1 MKTLERRAA
10 MVLRLKSE
18 RARSSR
24 DEQNLGR
31 ILRRFSKAVS
41 GTFLPPFQQFTI
53 KAQEVLKKAHD
64 LALERSHH
72 QIDVLHLTTA
82 LALQEEGTV
91 DAILEKLEVDVS
103 ALADLLLETLDSLPR
118 GAMIATPLGQV
129 YLTQDLAKVIEQAHR
144 EAAQLKDEYIST
156 EHLFLSLVE
165 VPSKAKEILEKEGL
179 NKEVILRALAELRG
193 GQRITDPEPE
203 TKYNVIEKYARNL
216 TRLARQEKLDPVIGR
231 DNEIRR
237 VMEVLSRRTKNNP
250 VLIGEAGVG
259 KTAIA
264 EGLAQR
270 IVSGDVP
277 ETLKEKELISVDLAA
292 IVAGTKYRGEF
303 EDRVKAILREIERA
317 AGKYIIFID
326 ELHTLVGAGAAEGA
340 IDASNM
346 LKPALARGELHAI
359 GATTLREYQ
368 RYIERDPALAR
379 RFQQVYVDEPS
390 VEDTIAILR
399 GLKQKYE
406 AHHGIKITDAA
417 LVAAANLSSR
427 YITERFL
434 PDKAVDL
441 MDEAASSLR
450 LEMDS
455 LPKELDETRRK
466 IMKLEIERA
475 ALTGEGRASPTESG
489 REAFKKES
497 GDRKARERLKKL
509 DKEIAELQQGTKE
522 LEESWKQEKETIV
535 EIRGLKKELDTARQ
549 EADIAERAGE
559 FGKVAELRYGK
570 IPQITEKLEGAEK
583 LLTKLQ
589 NSRHIARGEVSEEDI
604 GAVVARWTGIPVT
617 KILETEAAR
626 LVKIEDEL
634 RRRVIGQDEA
644 IQKIANAVRR
654 SRAGIGEENR
664 PIGSFIF
671 LGPTGVGKTELAK
684 TLAEFLF
691 SDEKSL
697 IRVDMSEY
705 MERHTVSKFIGS
717 PPGYV
722 GYEEGGQLT
731 ELIKHRPYSVILFDE
746 IEKAH
751 PEVFNILLQILDNGR
766 LTDAKGRTVNF
777 KNTILIMTS
786 NIGGEYVQE
795 LGRIGFMSGDEDTR
809 EQKEGDM
816 KEKIRKALERH
827 FRPEFL
833 NRLDEIII
841 FSSLKPQVIQK
852 IVEIQ
857 LERVRRRME
866 GREIAIS
873 FTPELKKFIAEKGYD
888 PSYGARPLKRA
899 IQSLI
904 LDPLAQEI
912 IGGKIEA
919 GDAVLIEVKEGVVS
933 FSKGVKKTNGRQRAV
948 AIAAKS

>member
-1 MKTLERRAA
+1 M
-10 MVLRLKSE
+10 
-18 RARSSR
+18 
-24 DEQNLGR
+24 
-31 ILRRFSKAVS
+31 
-41 GTFLPPFQQFTI
+41 PPFQQFTI

-64 LALERSHH
+64 LALERSHQ
-72 QIDVLHLTTA
+72 QIDVLHLLSA
-82 LALQEEGTV
+82 LVLQEEGTV

-103 ALADLLLETLDSLPR
+103 SFMDRLLETLDAMPR
-118 GAMIATPLGQV
+118 GAVVSSPIGQV
-129 YLTQDLAKVIEQAHR
+129 YLTQDLAKAIEQAHR

-156 EHLFLSLVE
+156 EHLFLALCE
-165 VPSKAKEILEKEGL
+165 VPSKAKELLVREGL
-179 NKEVILRALAELRG
+179 GKEIILRALAELRG

-203 TKYNVIEKYARNL
+203 TKYNVLEKYARNL

-264 EGLAQR
+264 EGLAER

-277 ETLKEKELISVDLAA
+277 ETLKEKELISIDLAA

-303 EDRVKAILREIERA
+303 EDRLKAILREIERA

-359 GATTLREYQ
+359 GATTLKEYQ

-379 RFQQVYVDEPS
+379 RFQTVYVDEPS
-390 VEDTIAILR
+390 VEDTVSILR
-399 GLKQKYE
+399 GLKPKYE

-417 LVAAANLSSR
+417 LMAAASLSSR
-427 YITERFL
+427 YISDRFL

-441 MDEAASSLR
+441 IDEAASSLR

-455 LPKELDETRRK
+455 LPKELDEVRRK
-466 IMKLEIERA
+466 IMKLEIEK
-475 ALTGEGRASPTESG
+475 
-489 REAFKKES
+489 EA
-497 GDRKARERLKKL
+497 
-509 DKEIAELQQGTKE
+509 
-522 LEESWKQEKETIV
+522 
-535 EIRGLKKELDTARQ
+535 LKKELDRKSKERTKKVEKEIIQLHSSIAEFEKAWQEEKELIIKIRALKKEIDTYRQ

-559 FGKVAELRYGK
+559 FGKVAESRYGK
-570 IPQITEKLEGAEK
+570 IPQAESALHEAEERLK
-583 LLTKLQ
+583 KLQ
-589 NSRHIARGEVSEEDI
+589 NSRDVVRGEVTEEDI
-604 GAVVARWTGIPVT
+604 AGVIARWTSIPVT
-617 KILETEAAR
+617 KILESEGAR
-626 LVKIEDEL
+626 LMKMEEEL
-634 RRRVIGQDEA
+634 AGRVLGQDEP
-644 IQKIANAVRR
+644 IKKIANAVRR

-664 PIGSFIF
+664 PIGSFMF

-691 SDEKSL
+691 SDEKAL
-697 IRVDMSEY
+697 IRVDMSEF
-705 MERHTVSKFIGS
+705 MERHAVSKFIGS

-731 ELIKHRPYSVILFDE
+731 ELVKHRPYSVILFDE

-766 LTDAKGRTVNF
+766 LTDAKGRVVNF
-777 KNTILIMTS
+777 KNTIIIMTS
-786 NIGGEYVQE
+786 NIGGEYVSE
-795 LGRIGFMSGDEDTR
+795 IGRIGFQGVDEDTR
-809 EQKEGDM
+809 DRKEHDM
-816 KEKIRKALERH
+816 KDKIRKSLERH

-841 FSSLKPQVIQK
+841 FSSLSREIIGK
-852 IVEIQ
+852 IVDMQ
-857 LERVRRRME
+857 LEKVQKRME
-866 GREIAIS
+866 TTRDIAIS
-873 FTPELKKFIAEKGYD
+873 FSSDLKQFIVEKGYD
-888 PSYGARPLKRA
+888 SQYGARPLKRS

-904 LDPLAQEI
+904 LDPMAQELI
-912 IGGKIEA
+912 SGKIGS
-919 GDAVLIEVKEGVVS
+919 GDAIMVDARGGVVV
-933 FSKGVKKTNGRQRAV
+933 FEKNVKKIARNGRATT
-948 AIAAKS
+948 AATV

>member
-1 MKTLERRAA
+1 M
-10 MVLRLKSE
+10 SE
-18 RARSSR
+18 KYTC
-24 DEQNLGR
+24 ET
-31 ILRRFSKAVS
+31 I
-41 GTFLPPFQQFTI
+41 LPPFQQFTI

-72 QIDVLHLTTA
+72 QIDVLHL
-82 LALQEEGTV
+82 LASLVLQEEGTV
-91 DAILEKLEVDVS
+91 DAILEKLEVDIS
-103 ALADLLLETLDSLPR
+103 ALADRLLESLASMPR

-144 EAAQLKDEYIST
+144 EAAQLKDEFIST
-156 EHLFLSLVE
+156 EHLFLSLLE
-165 VPSKAKEILEKEGL
+165 VPSRAREILEKESL
-179 NKEVILRALAELRG
+179 SKEIVLRALAELRG

-216 TRLARQEKLDPVIGR
+216 TRLARQEKLDPVVGR
-231 DNEIRR
+231 ENEIRR

-270 IVSGDVP
+270 IVSGDIP
-277 ETLKEKELISVDLAA
+277 ETLKDKELISVDLAA

-303 EDRVKAILREIERA
+303 EDRLKAILREVERA
-317 AGKYIIFID
+317 GGKYIIFID

-379 RFQQVYVDEPS
+379 RFQPVYVDEPS

-399 GLKQKYE
+399 GLKHKYE
-406 AHHGIKITDAA
+406 AHHGIKIIDSA

-427 YITERFL
+427 YITDRFL

-475 ALTGEGRASPTESG
+475 ALQKETERKSKE
-489 REAFKKES
+489 RFKKVE
-497 GDRKARERLKKL
+497 
-509 DKEIAELQQGTKE
+509 KEIAELQRSTLE
-522 LEESWKQEKETIV
+522 LEKGWKQEKETVV
-535 EIRGLKKELDTARQ
+535 EIRALKKELDTAKQ
-549 EADIAERAGE
+549 EGVLAERAGE

-570 IPQITEKLEGAEK
+570 IPQFEKKLHDAEHSLK
-583 LLTKLQ
+583 KLQ
-589 NSRHIARGEVSEEDI
+589 NSRHILRGDVTEEDI

-617 KILETEAAR
+617 KILETEASR
-626 LVKIEDEL
+626 LMRVEDEL
-634 RRRVIGQDEA
+634 QKRVIGQSEA
-644 IQKIANAVRR
+644 IHKIANAIRR
-654 SRAGIGEENR
+654 SRTGIAEENR

-731 ELIKHRPYSVILFDE
+731 ELVKHRPYSVILFDE

-751 PEVFNILLQILDNGR
+751 PEVFNVLLQILDNGR

-777 KNTILIMTS
+777 KNTIIIMTS
-786 NIGGEYVQE
+786 NIGGEYAQE
-795 LGRIGFMSGDEDTR
+795 LGRIGFMSGDEDTKDR
-809 EQKEGDM
+809 REGDM
-816 KEKIRKALERH
+816 KEKIKKALERH

-857 LERVRRRME
+857 LELVKKRME
-866 GREIAIS
+866 GREISIA
-873 FTPELKKFIAEKGYD
+873 FAPELKKFIAEKGYD
-888 PSYGARPLKRA
+888 PTYGARPLKRA
-899 IQSLI
+899 IQTYI
-904 LDPLAQEI
+904 LDSLAQEI
-912 IGGKIEA
+912 ISGMVKE
-919 GDAVLIEVKEGVVS
+919 GDAVLAEIKDGKVV
-933 FSKGVKKTNGRQRAV
+933 FGKGLKKVNGRRFVAV
-948 AIAAKS
+948 AAKS

>member
-1 MKTLERRAA
+1 M
-10 MVLRLKSE
+10 
-18 RARSSR
+18 
-24 DEQNLGR
+24 
-31 ILRRFSKAVS
+31 
-41 GTFLPPFQQFTI
+41 PPFHQFTI

-64 LALERSHH
+64 VALERSHQ
-72 QIDVLHLTTA
+72 QIDVMHLLAA
-82 LALQEEGTV
+82 LLLQEEGTV
-91 DAILEKLEVDVS
+91 DAVLEKLEIDVS
-103 ALADLLLETLDSLPR
+103 AFVDRVLEALDAFPR
-118 GAMIATPLGQV
+118 GAMISTPLGQV
-129 YLTQDLAKVIEQAHR
+129 YLTQDLAKVIEQTHR
-144 EAAQLKDEYIST
+144 EAAQLKDEFIST
-156 EHLFLSLVE
+156 EHLFLALVE
-165 VPSKAKEILEKEGL
+165 IPSKAKELLEREGL
-179 NKEVILRALAELRG
+179 NKEIILRSLAELRG
-193 GQRITDPEPE
+193 GQRITDQDPES
-203 TKYNVIEKYARNL
+203 KYNVLEKYARNL

-231 DNEIRR
+231 DGEIRR
-237 VMEVLSRRTKNNP
+237 VMQVLSRRTKNNP

-259 KTAIA
+259 KTAIV

-270 IVSGDVP
+270 IVTGDVP
-277 ETLKEKELISVDLAA
+277 ETLKEKEVISIDLAA

-303 EDRVKAILREIERA
+303 EDRLKAIMREVERA
-317 AGKYIIFID
+317 HGKYIIFID
-326 ELHTLVGAGAAEGA
+326 ELHTIVGAGAAEGA

-359 GATTLREYQ
+359 GATTLKEYQ
-368 RYIERDPALAR
+368 RHIERDPALAR
-379 RFQQVYVDEPS
+379 RFQPVYVEEPS

-399 GLKQKYE
+399 GVKPKYE

-417 LVAAANLSSR
+417 LVASAQLSSR

-455 LPKELDETRRK
+455 VPKNLDETRRK
-466 IMKLEIERA
+466 IMKLEIEKE
-475 ALTGEGRASPTESG
+475 ALKRETDKKTKDRLKHVEKEIVDLRQST
-489 REAFKKES
+489 EAFE
-497 GDRKARERLKKL
+497 KAW
-509 DKEIAELQQGTKE
+509 
-522 LEESWKQEKETIV
+522 SQEKEFIV
-535 EIRGLKKELDTARQ
+535 EIRALKKELDVARQ

-570 IPQITEKLEGAEK
+570 IPQAEK
-583 LLTKLQ
+583 KLHASEESLKDLQ
-589 NSRHIARGEVSEEDI
+589 ESRDIVRGEVTEEDI
-604 GAVVARWTGIPVT
+604 AEVVARWTSIPVT
-617 KILETEAAR
+617 KILENEASR
-626 LVKIEDEL
+626 LIKMEDEL
-634 RRRVIGQDEA
+634 RKRVIGQEEA
-644 IQKIANAVRR
+644 IEKISRAVRR

-664 PIGSFIF
+664 PIGSFMF

-684 TLAEFLF
+684 ALAEFLF

-697 IRVDMSEY
+697 IRVDMSEF
-705 MERHTVSKFIGS
+705 MERHAASKFIGS

-731 ELIKHRPYSVILFDE
+731 ELIKHRPYAVILFDE

-777 KNTILIMTS
+777 KNTIIIMTS

-795 LGRIGFMSGDEDTR
+795 MGRLGFMSEDEDTR
-809 EQKEGDM
+809 ERKETNV
-816 KEKIRKALERH
+816 KEKITKSLERH

-841 FSSLKPQVIQK
+841 FSSLLPSVIEK

-857 LERVRRRME
+857 LEKVAKRMQA
-866 GREIAIS
+866 REMHIAFS
-873 FTPELKKFIAEKGYD
+873 GEVKKFIAEKGYD
-888 PSYGARPLKRA
+888 PQYGARPLKRA

-912 IGGKIEA
+912 LNRTIQPGDHVTVHVRDEKITFAKRLIKTKRQLAHATLA
-919 GDAVLIEVKEGVVS
+919 G
-933 FSKGVKKTNGRQRAV
+933 
-948 AIAAKS
+948 

>member
-1 MKTLERRAA
+1 M
-10 MVLRLKSE
+10 
-18 RARSSR
+18 
-24 DEQNLGR
+24 
-31 ILRRFSKAVS
+31 
-41 GTFLPPFQQFTI
+41 PPFQQFTI

-72 QIDVLHLTTA
+72 QIDVLHLLTA
-82 LALQEEGTV
+82 LVLQEDGTV
-91 DAILEKLEVDVS
+91 EAILEKLEIDVS
-103 ALADLLLETLDSLPR
+103 SVADRLLESLDSMPR
-118 GAMIATPLGQV
+118 GAMISTPLGQV

-144 EAAQLKDEYIST
+144 EAAQLKDEFIST
-156 EHLFLSLVE
+156 EHLFLALNE
-165 VPSKAKEILEKEGL
+165 IPSRAKEILDREGL
-179 NKEVILRALAELRG
+179 QKEIILRALAELRG

-203 TKYNVIEKYARNL
+203 TKYNVLEKYARNL
-216 TRLARQEKLDPVIGR
+216 TRLARQDKLDPVIGR
-231 DNEIRR
+231 DAEVRR

-259 KTAIA
+259 KTAIV

-270 IVSGDVP
+270 VVSGEVP
-277 ETLKEKELISVDLAA
+277 ETLKDKELISIDLAA

-303 EDRVKAILREIERA
+303 EDRVRAILREIERA
-317 AGKYIIFID
+317 QGKYVIFID

-346 LKPALARGELHAI
+346 LKPPLARGELHAI

-379 RFQQVYVDEPS
+379 RFQPVYVDEPS

-399 GLKQKYE
+399 GLKSKYE
-406 AHHGIKITDAA
+406 SHHGLKITDAA
-417 LVAAANLSSR
+417 LITAAQLSSR

-466 IMKLEIERA
+466 IMKLEIEKA
-475 ALTGEGRASPTESG
+475 AILGESHAEGEKTA
-489 REAFKKES
+489 KKDLDKKS
-497 GDRKARERLKKL
+497 KERLKKAE
-509 DKEIAELQQGTKE
+509 KEISELQTGVKD
-522 LEESWKQEKETIV
+522 LEDGWKQEKDTIA
-535 EIRGLKKELDTARQ
+535 EIRTLKKELETGRQ
-549 EADIAERAGE
+549 EADVAERGGE

-570 IPQITEKLEGAEK
+570 IPQFEKTLQEAEVRLK
-583 LLTKLQ
+583 KLQ
-589 NSRHIARGEVSEEDI
+589 NSRHILRDEVTEEDI
-604 GAVVARWTGIPVT
+604 GAVVARWTGIPVN
-617 KILETEAAR
+617 KILESEASR
-626 LVKIEDEL
+626 LMKVEDEL
-634 RRRVIGQDEA
+634 KKRVIGQDEA

-654 SRAGIGEENR
+654 SRAGIAEENR

-684 TLAEFLF
+684 ALAEFLF

-731 ELIKHRPYSVILFDE
+731 ELVKHRPYSVILFDE

-751 PEVFNILLQILDNGR
+751 PEVFNVLLQILDNGR

-809 EQKEGDM
+809 ERKEGDM
-816 KEKIRKALERH
+816 KEKIRKSLERH

-841 FSSLKPQVIQK
+841 FSSLTPQVIQK

-857 LERVRRRME
+857 LERVKKRME
-866 GREIAIS
+866 GREISIS
-873 FTPELKKFIAEKGYD
+873 FTLELKKFIAEKGYD

-899 IQSLI
+899 IQSQI

-912 IGGKIEA
+912 IA
-919 GDAVLIEVKEGVVS
+919 GHIKPEEIIMVDAKEGKVIVG
-933 FSKGVKKTNGRQRAV
+933 KGVRRANGRRSV
-948 AIAAKS
+948 AMAAKS

>member
-1 MKTLERRAA
+1 M
-10 MVLRLKSE
+10 
-18 RARSSR
+18 
-24 DEQNLGR
+24 
-31 ILRRFSKAVS
+31 
-41 GTFLPPFQQFTI
+41 PPFHQFTI

-64 LALERSHH
+64 LALERSHQ
-72 QIDVLHLTTA
+72 QIDVMHLLAA
-82 LALQEEGTV
+82 LLLQEEGTV
-91 DAILEKLEVDVS
+91 DAVLEKLEIDIS
-103 ALADLLLETLDSLPR
+103 AFIDRTLEALDAFPR
-118 GAMIATPLGQV
+118 GAMISTPLGQV
-129 YLTQDLAKVIEQAHR
+129 YLTQDLAKVIEQTHR
-144 EAAQLKDEYIST
+144 EAAQLKDEFIST
-156 EHLFLSLVE
+156 EHLFLALVE
-165 VPSKAKEILEKEGL
+165 IPSKAKELLEREGL
-179 NKEVILRALAELRG
+179 NKEIILRSLAELRG
-193 GQRITDPEPE
+193 GQRITDQDPES
-203 TKYNVIEKYARNL
+203 KYNVLEKYARNL

-231 DNEIRR
+231 DGEIRR
-237 VMEVLSRRTKNNP
+237 VMQVLSRRTKNNP

-259 KTAIA
+259 KTAIV

-277 ETLKEKELISVDLAA
+277 EMLKTKELISVDLAA

-303 EDRVKAILREIERA
+303 EDRLKAILREVERA
-317 AGKYIIFID
+317 EGKYIIFID

-346 LKPALARGELHAI
+346 LKPALARGDLHAV

-368 RYIERDPALAR
+368 RHIERDPALAR
-379 RFQQVYVDEPS
+379 RFQPVYVEEPS

-399 GLKQKYE
+399 GLKPKYE

-417 LVAAANLSSR
+417 LIAAAQLSSR

-455 LPKELDETRRK
+455 VPKDLDNTRRK

-475 ALTGEGRASPTESG
+475 ALQSEPGLDG
-489 REAFKKES
+489 REALKKES
-497 GDRKARERLKKL
+497 DKKSKDHLKKL
-509 DKEIAELQQGTKE
+509 DKEIIGLQESTKAFE
-522 LEESWKQEKETIV
+522 DAWKQEKEVIA
-535 EIRGLKKELDTARQ
+535 EIRALKKELDMSKQ
-549 EADIAERAGE
+549 EGDIAERAGE

-570 IPQITEKLEGAEK
+570 IPQAEK
-583 LLTKLQ
+583 KLHESEVLLKQLQ
-589 NSRHIARGEVSEEDI
+589 NSRDILRGEVTEEDI
-604 GAVVARWTGIPVT
+604 ADVVARWTNIPMA
-617 KILETEAAR
+617 KILENEASR
-626 LVKIEDEL
+626 LIKMEDEL
-634 RRRVIGQDEA
+634 KKRVIGQEEA
-644 IQKIANAVRR
+644 IEKISRAVRR
-654 SRAGIGEENR
+654 SRAGINEENR

-684 TLAEFLF
+684 ALAEFLF

-697 IRVDMSEY
+697 IRVDMSEF

-731 ELIKHRPYSVILFDE
+731 EIIKHRPYAVILFDE

-777 KNTILIMTS
+777 KNAIIIMTS

-795 LGRIGFMSGDEDTR
+795 MGRLGFMSEDEDTR
-809 EQKEGDM
+809 EQKETDV
-816 KEKIRKALERH
+816 KEKIRKSLERH

-841 FSSLKPQVIQK
+841 FSSLKPAIIQK

-857 LERVRRRME
+857 LARVVTRMSV
-866 GREIAIS
+866 RDIRVS
-873 FTPELKKFIAEKGYD
+873 FSDEVAKFIADIGYD
-888 PSYGARPLKRA
+888 AQYGARPLKRA
-899 IQSLI
+899 IQKYI

-912 IGGKIEA
+912 ISRAIGA
-919 GDAVLIEVKEGVVS
+919 GDNVFVSVQENKIAFTKQVVKEKKQKQRSMVL
-933 FSKGVKKTNGRQRAV
+933 SK
-948 AIAAKS
+948 

>member
-1 MKTLERRAA
+1 M
-10 MVLRLKSE
+10 
-18 RARSSR
+18 
-24 DEQNLGR
+24 
-31 ILRRFSKAVS
+31 
-41 GTFLPPFQQFTI
+41 PPFQQFTI

-64 LALERSHH
+64 LALERSHQ
-72 QIDVLHLTTA
+72 QIDALHLLTS
-82 LALQEEGTV
+82 LVLQEDGTV
-91 DAILEKLEVDVS
+91 EAILEKLEIDIS
-103 ALADLLLETLDSLPR
+103 SFAEKLLETIDSLPR
-118 GAMIATPLGQV
+118 SAMIATPLGQI
-129 YLTQDLAKVIEQAHR
+129 YLTQDLAKVVEQAHR

-156 EHLFLSLVE
+156 EHLFLALVE
-165 VPSKAKEILEKEGL
+165 IPSRSKEILERQGL

-203 TKYNVIEKYARNL
+203 TKYNVLEKYARNL

-231 DNEIRR
+231 DDEIRR
-237 VMEVLSRRTKNNP
+237 VMQVLSRRTKNNP

-270 IVSGDVP
+270 IISGDIP
-277 ETLKEKELISVDLAA
+277 ETLKEKELISIDLAA

-303 EDRVKAILREIERA
+303 EDRIKAILREIERA
-317 AGKYIIFID
+317 GGKYIIFVD
-326 ELHTLVGAGAAEGA
+326 ELHTIVGAGAAEGA
-340 IDASNM
+340 MDASNM

-379 RFQQVYVDEPS
+379 RFQPVYVDEPS

-399 GLKQKYE
+399 GLKPKYE
-406 AHHGIKITDAA
+406 AHHGIKITDTA
-417 LVAAANLSSR
+417 LIASANLSSR

-455 LPKELDETRRK
+455 LPKELDDKRRH

-475 ALTGEGRASPTESG
+475 ALIGESRPEG
-489 REAFKKES
+489 REALKKETA
-497 GDRKARERLKKL
+497 DRKIKDRLKKL
-509 DKEIAELQQGTKE
+509 EEEIVESQESTKE
-522 LEESWKQEKETIV
+522 FEAAWKEEKDTIV
-535 EIRGLKKELDTARQ
+535 EVRSLKRELDSVKQ

-570 IPQITEKLEGAEK
+570 IPQLEKKIHEAEERLK
-583 LLTKLQ
+583 KLQ
-589 NSRHIARGEVSEEDI
+589 NSRHIFRGEVGEEDI
-604 GAVVARWTGIPVT
+604 ASVVARWTGIPVT
-617 KILETEAAR
+617 KILESEASR
-626 LVKIEDEL
+626 LIKIEKEL
-634 RRRVIGQDEA
+634 KKRVIGQDEA
-644 IQKIANAVRR
+644 IIKIANAVRR
-654 SRAGIGEENR
+654 SRAGISEENR
-664 PIGSFIF
+664 PIGSFMF

-691 SDEKSL
+691 NDEKSL

-705 MERHTVSKFIGS
+705 MERHAISKFIGS

-731 ELIKHRPYSVILFDE
+731 ELIKHRPYSIVLFDE

-777 KNTILIMTS
+777 KNTIIIMTS
-786 NIGGEYVQE
+786 NIGGEYMQE
-795 LGRIGFMSGDEDTR
+795 MGRLGFMGIDEDTR
-809 EQKEGDM
+809 ERGETEM

-841 FSSLKPQVIQK
+841 FSSLNSFAIQK

-857 LERVRRRME
+857 FDKMKKRME
-866 GREIAIS
+866 ARGIAVAFSPEI
-873 FTPELKKFIAEKGYD
+873 KKLIAEKGYD
-888 PSYGARPLKRA
+888 PHYGARPLKRT
-899 IQSLI
+899 IQNFI

-912 IGGKIEA
+912 IAGRIGEGESVLIDAREGKIEFLK
-919 GDAVLIEVKEGVVS
+919 DI
-933 FSKGVKKTNGRQRAV
+933 KKVNGRNVVILAT
-948 AIAAKS
+948 KS

>member
-1 MKTLERRAA
+1 M
-10 MVLRLKSE
+10 
-18 RARSSR
+18 
-24 DEQNLGR
+24 
-31 ILRRFSKAVS
+31 
-41 GTFLPPFQQFTI
+41 PPFQQFTI

-64 LALERSHH
+64 LALERSHQ
-72 QIDVLHLTTA
+72 QIDVMHLLSA
-82 LALQEEGTV
+82 LLLQEEGTV
-91 DAILEKLEVDVS
+91 DVVLEKIEVDISGFV
-103 ALADLLLETLDSLPR
+103 DRVLETLDALPR
-118 GAMIATPLGQV
+118 GATISTPLGQV
-129 YLTQDLAKVIEQAHR
+129 YLTQDLAKVIEQTHR
-144 EAAQLKDEYIST
+144 EAALLKDDFIST
-156 EHLFLSLVE
+156 EHLFLALLE
-165 VPSKAKEILEKEGL
+165 VPSKAKEILEREGIRKEI
-179 NKEVILRALAELRG
+179 ILRALAELRG
-193 GQRITDPEPE
+193 GQRITDHDPES
-203 TKYNVIEKYARNL
+203 KYNVLEKYARNL

-231 DNEIRR
+231 DDEIRR
-237 VMEVLSRRTKNNP
+237 VMQVLSRRTKNNP

-277 ETLKEKELISVDLAA
+277 ETLKEKELISIDLAA

-303 EDRVKAILREIERA
+303 EDRLKAILREVERA
-317 AGKYIIFID
+317 DGKYIIFID

-368 RYIERDPALAR
+368 RHIERDPALAR
-379 RFQQVYVDEPS
+379 RFQPVYVDEPT

-399 GLKQKYE
+399 GVKAKYE

-417 LVAAANLSSR
+417 LVAAAQLSSR

-455 LPKELDETRRK
+455 VPKDLDDTRRQ

-475 ALTGEGRASPTESG
+475 ALMSEPRLEGQAAKGERSSPNEVG
-489 REAFKKES
+489 REVLKKENDKRS
-497 GDRKARERLKKL
+497 RDRLKKL
-509 DKEIAELQQGTKE
+509 DKEISDLQGSTAAF
-522 LEESWKQEKETIV
+522 ESAWKQEKELII
-535 EIRGLKKELDTARQ
+535 EIRSLKKELDASKQ

-570 IPQITEKLEGAEK
+570 IPTSEKK
-583 LLTKLQ
+583 LHESESLLKQLQ
-589 NSRHIARGEVSEEDI
+589 NSRDVLRGEVTEEDI
-604 GAVVARWTGIPVT
+604 ADVVARWTNIPMQ
-617 KILETEAAR
+617 KILESEAAR
-626 LVKIEDEL
+626 LIKMEDEL
-634 RRRVIGQDEA
+634 KKRVIGQAEA
-644 IQKIANAVRR
+644 IEKISRAVRR
-654 SRAGIGEENR
+654 SRAGINEENR
-664 PIGSFIF
+664 PIGSFMF

-684 TLAEFLF
+684 ALAEFLF

-705 MERHTVSKFIGS
+705 MERHTASKFIGS

-777 KNTILIMTS
+777 KNTIIIMTS

-795 LGRIGFMSGDEDTR
+795 MGRLGFMSEDEDTR
-809 EQKEGDM
+809 EQKETDV
-816 KEKIRKALERH
+816 KAKIRKSLERH

-841 FSSLKPQVIQK
+841 FSSLSPAIIQK

-857 LERVRRRME
+857 LAKVASRMAARDIAVTFSEEVR
-866 GREIAIS
+866 
-873 FTPELKKFIAEKGYD
+873 KFVADTGYD
-888 PSYGARPLKRA
+888 PQYGARPLKRA
-899 IQSLI
+899 IQHTI
-904 LDPLAQEI
+904 LDALAQEI
-912 IGGKIEA
+912 ISRTISA
-919 GDAVLIEVKEGVVS
+919 GDRITATVHDGAIVFTKKNHNRKIVKE
-933 FSKGVKKTNGRQRAV
+933 RRAV
-948 AIAAKS
+948 AVK